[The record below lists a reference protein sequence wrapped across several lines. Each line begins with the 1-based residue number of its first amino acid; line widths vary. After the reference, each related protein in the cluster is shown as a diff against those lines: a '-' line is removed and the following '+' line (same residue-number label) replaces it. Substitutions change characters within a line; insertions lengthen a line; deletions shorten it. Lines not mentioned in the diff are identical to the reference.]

1 MMSKGDKE
9 TSVLTSGIEDFCRK
23 GRIDRKGWMRARLG
37 ELSDFGII
45 SIGRGNVISKEEIE
59 TNPGSYPVFS
69 SSAVG
74 DGIIGYYSNFMFD
87 DERISWSIDGGGRFF
102 YHPISRYSVT
112 NVSGWIKVHKS
123 NEISTKF
130 LYLAL
135 DAEWYKK
142 NFDYQTKAHP
152 SVIKKEYTIAYP
164 NLYEQNKITSII
176 DVINQ
181 NISIYKSLIAKY
193 EAIKKSTVNLLLEP
207 KVGWKTSPIGDLYS
221 VSSGLSKGAA
231 FFGKGYP
238 FVSFSTIFNNPIL
251 PAIVDELVESTPK
264 ERQQYSVHN
273 GDIFLTRT
281 SETLD
286 ELGMSSVALCDI
298 PHATFNGFSKRL
310 RPKSEDLPIYP
321 EFIAYYLRSNF
332 FRNRI
337 IRNSAMTT
345 RASLSGELIK
355 RLPIQYPS
363 LSEQRKIAARILAID
378 NALNDCRAQL
388 VKVQNLKHG
397 MMTYFFG

>member
-1 MMSKGDKE
+1 M
-9 TSVLTSGIEDFCRK
+9 
-23 GRIDRKGWMRARLG
+23 
-37 ELSDFGII
+37 SDFGII
-45 SIGRGNVISKEEIE
+45 SIGRGNVISKEEIK
-59 TNPGSYPVFS
+59 TNPGCYPVFS

-193 EAIKKSTVNLLLEP
+193 EAIKKSTVNLVLKP
-207 KVGWKTSPIGDLYS
+207 KVGWRIVPLGEICEVCSTHRVHESDWTSSGVPFYRARELVALNEGRSITPLHISENLYKKLIASSGAIRPGDLLVTGVGSIGVPYLVKKDDKFYFKDGNIIWFKNRGEIWPEYLLHAFRS
-221 VSSGLSKGAA
+221 DHIQKQIIEMACVGTVGSYTITNGKRTLIALPPLDEQKRIVAILDSIDETIRNLKSQLVKTQNIKEGMMSY
-231 FFGKGYP
+231 FFGK
-238 FVSFSTIFNNPIL
+238 
-251 PAIVDELVESTPK
+251 
-264 ERQQYSVHN
+264 
-273 GDIFLTRT
+273 
-281 SETLD
+281 
-286 ELGMSSVALCDI
+286 
-298 PHATFNGFSKRL
+298 
-310 RPKSEDLPIYP
+310 
-321 EFIAYYLRSNF
+321 
-332 FRNRI
+332 
-337 IRNSAMTT
+337 
-345 RASLSGELIK
+345 
-355 RLPIQYPS
+355 
-363 LSEQRKIAARILAID
+363 
-378 NALNDCRAQL
+378 
-388 VKVQNLKHG
+388 
-397 MMTYFFG
+397 